1 MKWELKTLD
10 QLGTVSRGRSKHR
23 PRNDPSLF
31 GGKYPFIQTADVKSA
46 NFYITE
52 YDTTYN
58 EKGLAQSK
66 LWNPGTLCITIA
78 ANIADTGILAMDAC
92 FPDSVM
98 GFIPYEGVSDVRF
111 VKYCFDILQANCKKI
126 SQGAAQ
132 DNLSWEKL
140 STIQFPAPPIEN
152 QRKIADILSTYDNL
166 IENNQK
172 QIKLLEEAARRL
184 YKEWFVDL
192 RFPGHETTP
201 IVDGVPEGWS
211 VESMD
216 DIAEYINGYA
226 FKPSDWGTSGKPI
239 IKIKEMGLGVTSDT
253 PRNSGENIPEKYN
266 ITAGDIL
273 FSWSATLSAMIWD
286 EEDGLLNQHLFKVI
300 PCDGVS
306 REFVLQSILKTLDE
320 FSNLTTGSTM
330 KHIQRGK
337 LKEVH
342 VNVPN
347 ERTMRK
353 YKSISEPIREQLLN
367 LKREIILLQEAR
379 DRLLPKLM
387 SGEIEVQ
394 IMDMLEPPSQIV
406 NVYLPPD
413 FKHKSVNE
421 PFIQKMMELALG
433 RRNWVPGNA
442 DKFQPDYF
450 CDGIPFEFTMAS
462 NRKDKENYI
471 QKFYSGK
478 YTTDDV
484 AQDAFQYIQESIQQ
498 KLKKTYSVP
507 NVHLCVLCLIDL
519 TDWVLD
525 EYGSVTHCILDGD
538 RQDFFE
544 WIKSQCID
552 SKKFN
557 NVFVIFPDMFA
568 TWWIWDVLTGH
579 KANIRLS
586 EADILSGQYPF
597 WMNQQSYEEL
607 MKLSGNKKW

>member
-1 MKWELKTLD
+1 MSWE
-10 QLGTVSRGRSKHR
+10 
-23 PRNDPSLF
+23 
-31 GGKYPFIQTADVKSA
+31 
-46 NFYITE
+46 
-52 YDTTYN
+52 
-58 EKGLAQSK
+58 EKK
-66 LWNPGTLCITIA
+66 LSDCCIS
-78 ANIADTGILAMDAC
+78 IADGDHQAPPKADSGIPFVTISNINANNQFDFTNTMFVPQAYYDSLDNKRKAQNGDVLYSVVGSFGIPVYIKETVPFVFQRHIAILRPNDTILPQFLYYTMLSRDFYMMADAAA
-92 FPDSVM
+92 
-98 GFIPYEGVSDVRF
+98 
-111 VKYCFDILQANCKKI
+111 L
-126 SQGAAQ
+126 GAAQ
-132 DNLSWEKL
+132 RTISLTALRNMKISVPPMDVQEKIVGVLS
-140 STIQFPAPPIEN
+140 A
-152 QRKIADILSTYDNL
+152 YDNL

-172 QIKLLEEAARRL
+172 QIKLLEEAAQRL

-387 SGEIEVQ
+387 SGEIE
-394 IMDMLEPPSQIV
+394 
-406 NVYLPPD
+406 
-413 FKHKSVNE
+413 
-421 PFIQKMMELALG
+421 A
-433 RRNWVPGNA
+433 
-442 DKFQPDYF
+442 
-450 CDGIPFEFTMAS
+450 
-462 NRKDKENYI
+462 
-471 QKFYSGK
+471 
-478 YTTDDV
+478 
-484 AQDAFQYIQESIQQ
+484 
-498 KLKKTYSVP
+498 
-507 NVHLCVLCLIDL
+507 
-519 TDWVLD
+519 
-525 EYGSVTHCILDGD
+525 
-538 RQDFFE
+538 
-544 WIKSQCID
+544 
-552 SKKFN
+552 
-557 NVFVIFPDMFA
+557 
-568 TWWIWDVLTGH
+568 
-579 KANIRLS
+579 
-586 EADILSGQYPF
+586 
-597 WMNQQSYEEL
+597 
-607 MKLSGNKKW
+607 